1 MGFDKSFLL
10 GNLVMIVVLI
20 YIWYPLVSLWII
32 IPIALVLAVLSI
44 DPFAGQ
50 YLCLLILIILMCL
63 GISLREKR
71 GSEPDTKPEPENTLS
86 NLSNTSS
93 SRTSDHSIAPGVFI
107 N

>member
-10 GNLVMIVVLI
+10 GNLVMIGVSI

-50 YLCLLILIILMCL
+50 YLCLLILVILMCI
-63 GISLREKR
+63 GITLREKR
-71 GSEPDTKPEPENTLS
+71 GSEPDTKPESEKTLS
-86 NLSNTSS
+86 NPSS
-93 SRTSDHSIAPGVFI
+93 SLTSDHSIAPGVFI